1 MTGSLIEDE
10 LLRSHQAKAAVVSYL
25 FAAVGV
31 RLAGPGHAAADAAIR
46 TQIYAIW
53 VQISSDELFMS
64 FNNQFSSWPVCIYN
78 ELTLRGIKFS
88 ELRLMPRSLSTSA
101 SSGGRS
107 KTTCGVRARLV
118 DDLVGYFNFSSR
130 FLSLC
135 ILRFASTFALED
147 SVLWACSRS
156 FFVRST

>member
-1 MTGSLIEDE
+1 MAGSLIEDE
-10 LLRSHQAKAAVVSYL
+10 LLRSQQAKAVVASIS

-31 RLAGPGHAAADAAIR
+31 RFAGPSHADADAAIR
-46 TQIYAIW
+46 TRVLQYDYK
-53 VQISSDELFMS
+53 ISCDELFMS
-64 FNNQFSSWPVCIYN
+64 LNNQFSSWPFCIYN

-101 SSGGRS
+101 SGGRS

-118 DDLVGYFNFSSR
+118 DDLVGYFDFSAR

-147 SVLWACSRS
+147 SVL
-156 FFVRST
+156 